1 MRFIVDAQLPPALAR
16 ALSDV
21 GHNAEH
27 VTDFG
32 LHEADDSSTR
42 DCALEEKA
50 AIITKDEDFS
60 HRLRQNPQKAPTI
73 IWLRIGNTTRRNLL
87 RLVQNVLPK
96 LDALI
101 QSGEKLIEVR
111 L

>member
-16 ALSDV
+16 ALSEV
-21 GHNAEH
+21 GHKAEH

-32 LHEADDSSTR
+32 MHEADDSSIW
-42 DCALEEKA
+42 DYALEKSA
-50 AIITKDEDFS
+50 AIITKDEDFP

-73 IWLRIGNTTRRNLL
+73 IWLRIGNTSRRNLL
-87 RLVQNVLPK
+87 LLVQAVLPK

-101 QSGEKLIEVR
+101 ESGEKLIEIR
-111 L
+111 